1 MYGALRHIGA
11 IGIPRIHRATKMP
24 ASIVVMAMVKTQVQS
39 YAD

>member
-1 MYGALRHIGA
+1 MYGSLRHIGA
-11 IGIPRIHRATKMP
+11 IGISLIHLATRMP